1 MFTAQNTNGFNAAEL
16 ALMNEAVSALIAQGW
31 DEKDAS
37 DLVNNNFQD
46 DGENTVQS
54 LTRH

>member
-16 ALMNEAVSALIAQGW
+16 ALMNEAVSALMAQGW

-46 DGENTVQS
+46 GADNTVET

>member
-16 ALMNEAVSALIAQGW
+16 ALMNEAVSALMAEGW

-46 DGENTVQS
+46 GADNTIET